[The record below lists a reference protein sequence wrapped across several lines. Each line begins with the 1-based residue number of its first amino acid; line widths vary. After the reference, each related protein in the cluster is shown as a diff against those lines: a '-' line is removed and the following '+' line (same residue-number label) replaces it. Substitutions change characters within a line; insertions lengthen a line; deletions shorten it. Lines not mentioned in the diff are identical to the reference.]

1 MKSHSAVKKRCPSCR
16 IVVRRGRMQVTCK
29 NSKCRQRQG

>member
-1 MKSHSAVKKRCPSCR
+1 MNIQSAIKKRCPKCS
-16 IVVRRGRMQVTCK
+16 IVKRKGKLYVVCK